1 MHAITYLRSEWRRM
15 RRFARRNFGRT
26 DHVTSRKGMVY
37 KEPSRGMIIAY
48 QNLARIDYNIEL
60 NNAEAYRAHRLVFE
74 AVVRVDRGNRFRT
87 AAEEVVDE
95 R

>member
-1 MHAITYLRSEWRRM
+1 MHAIANLRFRWRRM
-15 RRFARRNFGRT
+15 RRFARRTFGRT

-48 QNLARIDYNIEL
+48 QSLARKDYNIEL
-60 NNAEAYRAHRLVFE
+60 NNAEAYRAHKLVFE
-74 AVVRVDRGNRFRT
+74 AVVRGDRGNRFRI
-87 AAEEVVDE
+87 ALEEVVDE